1 MMNNKSTIYAFL
13 AVIIG
18 YSLMTY
24 IPSTMSP
31 SVQYSVRSNENN
43 DSFLT
48 TPPEGDMLGSETKT
62 ATQAAEEAANLAREQ
77 SEGNMQFIYITID
90 LGIAL
95 LVYYIARKRFV

>member
-31 SVQYSVRSNENN
+31 SVQYSVRSNESN
-43 DSFLT
+43 DSFLA
-48 TPPEGDMLGSETKT
+48 TPPEGDMLGSDAKT
-62 ATQAAEEAANLAREQ
+62 AAQAAEEAANLAREQ
-77 SEGNMQFIYITID
+77 SEGNMQLVYITID

>member
-31 SVQYSVRSNENN
+31 SIMYSERGDSNN
-43 DSFLT
+43 DSYLAI
-48 TPPEGDMLGSETKT
+48 PPDGEILGSDDKT
-62 ATQAAEEAANLAREQ
+62 AAQAAETAASSARDQ
-77 SEGNMQFIYITID
+77 SEVNMQFIFITID

>member
-24 IPSTMSP
+24 IPSKMSP
-31 SVQYSVRSNENN
+31 SLLYSERSNEYN
-43 DSFLT
+43 DSFLA
-48 TPPEGDMLGSETKT
+48 TPPEGDILGSNDKT
-62 ATQAAEEAANLAREQ
+62 AAQAAETAAKTARDQAEV
-77 SEGNMQFIYITID
+77 NMQFAFITID